1 MRYGYSRRCRGLRKW
16 ALMFWCL
23 CLFLNASSPASAS
36 NSDLYQVLPDDTKK
50 IIKRADKLLRQG
62 KLLEAEVFLKRA
74 ADAHPNDSAIK
85 LRTAYLH
92 LKHRRIVDAYNIS
105 LNIAQNENRNSY
117 AFAVLGASLLTA
129 GRFPEARQILV
140 NAIKLNRK
148 EALAWTSLGLL
159 EFYENNIDEGILNLR
174 EAVYLEPNHPD
185 YVFSLAQALARS
197 EQYKEAARGYVKY
210 LAISKG
216 LDDDRRAR
224 IKGLID
230 FMEYLGGKHE
240 LYAIGGADETAIPIR
255 IVGNR
260 PVLEVRVNGRS
271 KPLNFVLDSGSG
283 ATVLSRETAELL
295 GLRPI
300 ARGGH
305 AKGFGGDGRFEIVYG
320 FVNTME
326 IGDVKVRNIPVYIRQ
341 FHSPANRVDGYIG
354 LSLVSKF
361 LTTID
366 YGENTFGLIRKDS
379 EKADS
384 VRSVG
389 TAIPLRLTSSG
400 FLSGEVRLEGVEEPV
415 NFIVDTGSSVS
426 VISDHLSRL
435 ESVSSFVGNNKMR
448 VIGAAGI
455 EENVSSYILP
465 KISFGPLSQ
474 SDISA
479 ISLDLDT
486 INTTTGFEQAG
497 ILGGNFL
504 RNYRMTFDF
513 KNSLVIFVP
522 INTEQ

>member
-1 MRYGYSRRCRGLRKW
+1 MKEVYSLRRLISGRFRL
-16 ALMFWCL
+16 AVPVL
-23 CLFLNASSPASAS
+23 CLLVILSPAAFAFEA
-36 NSDLYQVLPDDTKK
+36 DIYQILPDDTKK
-50 IIKRADKLLRQG
+50 IVKQADKLLRQG
-62 KLLEAEVFLKRA
+62 KLAEAESFLKRA
-74 ADAHPNDSAIK
+74 VEAHPDDSAIR
-85 LRTAYLH
+85 LRVAYLH
-92 LKHRRIVDAYNIS
+92 LKQRRIADAYNIS
-105 LNIAQNENRNSY
+105 LAIAQAEEKNSY
-117 AFAVLGASLLTA
+117 AYAILGSALLSA
-129 GRFPEARQILV
+129 GRFPQARQVLV
-140 NAIKLNRK
+140 TAIHLNRR
-148 EALAWTSLGLL
+148 ESFAWASLGLL

-185 YVFSLAQALARS
+185 HVFSLAQALARS
-197 EQYKEAARGYVKY
+197 EQYREAARGYVKY
-210 LAISKG
+210 LAISRG

-224 IKGLID
+224 IKGLIA

-240 LYAIGGADETAIPIR
+240 LYAIGGAEQTKIPIR

-271 KPLNFVLDSGSG
+271 RPLNFVLDSGSG
-283 ATVLSRETAELL
+283 ATVISKETAELL
-295 GLRPI
+295 GMRSV

-320 FVNTME
+320 FANSME
-326 IGDVKVRNIPVYIRQ
+326 IGEVKIRNVPVYIRH
-341 FHSPANRVDGYIG
+341 FHGQANKVDGYIG

-366 YGENTFGLIRKDS
+366 YGESTFGLMRKDTAAA
-379 EKADS
+379 EAI
-384 VRSVG
+384 RSSG

-400 FLSGEVRLEGVEEPV
+400 FLSGEVRVEGVEDPL

-426 VISDHLSRL
+426 VISDDLARL
-435 ESVSSFVGNNKMR
+435 DPVSSFAGDAKMR

-455 EENVSSYILP
+455 EENVPSYILP
-465 KISFGPLSQ
+465 KISFGPLSRN
-474 SDISA
+474 DISA

-522 INTEQ
+522 IDAEP